1 MRKRGGLAPLLYL
14 LQIIFSGGYRSL
26 QGIRK
31 DKRSKGFESLSSFPI
46 RDWNS
51 VFSLA
56 LNTEALAPRKGVS
69 PSKREIPRCCF
80 LPQGRVYRKEV
91 SASIQNG
98 ICRPD
103 GQIFALRQQ
112 RFPPFMGGSKTGPP
126 PFREGFNRPAG
137 GERGG
142 SNAASF
148 MSGPESFPS
157 RAVAS
162 VNPSAGHA
170 ATLSHRSRVSP
181 NH

>member
-1 MRKRGGLAPLLYL
+1 M
-14 LQIIFSGGYRSL
+14 
-26 QGIRK
+26 
-31 DKRSKGFESLSSFPI
+31 
-46 RDWNS
+46 
-51 VFSLA
+51 FSLA
-56 LNTEALAPRKGVS
+56 LNTEALVPRKGVS

-170 ATLSHRSRVSP
+170 ATLSHRSRISRTIEICRNRSRLCSFHRSTKPPSSLGSP
-181 NH
+181 SGNIRQATMIGRLR

>member
-69 PSKREIPRCCF
+69 PSK
-80 LPQGRVYRKEV
+80 
-91 SASIQNG
+91 IQNG